1 MKNVQECE
9 LSFSNSLLIKL
20 QFYMYMYVQNV
31 HLRTYLYYKIYR
43 HYDLKNTC
51 MHLLWHPLRQCEVL
65 QRQYTQTKHFWVT
78 EIRYQMN
85 CDIIKFCKLSIALF
99 SHGGLNGKIKKN
111 QNEIEMLSDVFII
124 WTGQYKKMKINFYKV
139 WYTFCILKHSYAC

>member
-1 MKNVQECE
+1 MYDSQTYAIITIGTYEKCSRME

-99 SHGGLNGKIKKN
+99 SHGGLNEKIKK
-111 QNEIEMLSDVFII
+111 
-124 WTGQYKKMKINFYKV
+124 KIK
-139 WYTFCILKHSYAC
+139 TKLKC